1 MKLEPVAWMDDFG
14 NAFPLAANKGAGSW
28 RDEHKRNWKP
38 LYAIPEGYVVVPVS
52 KLGALELEN
61 KMLEA
66 ANEAAGKI
74 ESLLRQRLQDV
85 RMYLL
90 AEADKHTPR
99 DPILGE
105 AYQMTQRHLEWCPAA
120 AKEQS

>member
-1 MKLEPVAWMDDFG
+1 MKLEPVAWTHESYLPPTAHSFAG
-14 NAFPLAANKGAGSW
+14 VKNRHPSFPVA
-28 RDEHKRNWKP
+28 
-38 LYAIPEGYVVVPVS
+38 LYAIPDGYVVVPVS

-120 AKEQS
+120 AKGQS